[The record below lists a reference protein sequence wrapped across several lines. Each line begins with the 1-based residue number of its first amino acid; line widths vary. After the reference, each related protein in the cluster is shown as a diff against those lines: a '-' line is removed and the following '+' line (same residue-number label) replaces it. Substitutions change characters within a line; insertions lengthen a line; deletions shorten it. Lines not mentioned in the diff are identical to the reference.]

1 VSSSFAQLGLSPETL
16 EALLRARFTQPTP
29 IQVRAIP
36 PALAGKDVIGCAAT
50 GTGKTA
56 AYVLPLVERFAGRK
70 GTRGLVLAPT
80 RELVQ
85 QIAEPV
91 RFFSEPRSLT
101 HAVVIG
107 GEDMATQVEALKQQ
121 PSFVLATPGRLVD
134 LMETGA
140 ARFSHLEV
148 LVLDEADRMLDMGFL
163 PQIERILAALPRR
176 RQTLLFSATLGPDV
190 TRFARE
196 RLRAPVRVE
205 VTRSGTP
212 AERAEQR
219 LYRVKPEEKTPLLLA
234 LLASDEATAL
244 VFTRTKERADKVH
257 RALQRA
263 GHRCA
268 VLHADRTQNQRK
280 QAMDGFRK
288 GTYRCLVATDIAARG
303 LDVEDVGHVINYD
316 LPHAPED
323 YVHRI
328 GRTARAEASGVA
340 STFATSKD
348 DPMLARIERIM
359 RAKIPRIPVPRE
371 DAVFKAEWERLLTA
385 QRDPGP
391 PQKEQGVSKRAPG
404 QAPGRHARTHKR
416 RPPSGS
422 GHSG

>member
-1 VSSSFAQLGLSPETL
+1 
-16 EALLRARFTQPTP
+16 
-29 IQVRAIP
+29 
-36 PALAGKDVIGCAAT
+36 
-50 GTGKTA
+50 
-56 AYVLPLVERFAGRK
+56 
-70 GTRGLVLAPT
+70 
-80 RELVQ
+80 
-85 QIAEPV
+85 
-91 RFFSEPRSLT
+91 
-101 HAVVIG
+101 
-107 GEDMATQVEALKQQ
+107 
-121 PSFVLATPGRLVD
+121 VD
-134 LMETGA
+134 LLQAGA
-140 ARFSHLEV
+140 AAFPKLES

-163 PQIERILAALPRR
+163 PQIERILAALPQR

-190 TRFARE
+190 TRFVRE
-196 RLRAPVRVE
+196 QLRSPVRVE

-219 LYRVKPEEKTPLLLA
+219 LYRVKPEEKSPLLLA
-234 LLASDEATAL
+234 LLARDEATAL

-268 VLHADRTQNQRK
+268 VLHADRTQDQRK

-288 GTYRCLVATDIAARG
+288 GTWRCLVATDIAARG

-348 DPMLARIERIM
+348 DPTLARIERIM
-359 RAKIPRIPVPRE
+359 RAKIPRVPVPRE
-371 DAVFKAEWERLLTA
+371 DAVFQAEWERLLAA

-391 PQKEQGVSKRAPG
+391 PQKDHGAPKRAPG